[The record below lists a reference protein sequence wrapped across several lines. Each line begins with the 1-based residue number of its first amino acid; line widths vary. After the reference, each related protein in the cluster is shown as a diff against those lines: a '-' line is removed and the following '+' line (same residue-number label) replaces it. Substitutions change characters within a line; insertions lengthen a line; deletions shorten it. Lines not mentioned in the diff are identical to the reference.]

1 MYMSIV
7 ESEKEIEKA
16 FDAFYGAY
24 KSSLL
29 AIERQWQ
36 NAFEASRKSGMSLK
50 SLVRTAA
57 LMSSST
63 KKDLEGDINRFLYVY
78 FRNKP
83 EELHEEV
90 IEICKIAVKNEI
102 YKEVD
107 RIFD

>member
-1 MYMSIV
+1 MYMSIA
-7 ESEKEIEKA
+7 ESEQEIEKA
-16 FDAFYGAY
+16 YDAFYGAY

-29 AIERQWQ
+29 SKEQQWQ
-36 NAFEASRKSGMSLK
+36 NAFEASRKSGMSLR
-50 SLVRTAA
+50 SLVRAAA
-57 LMSSST
+57 LMKSNT
-63 KKDLEGDINRFLYVY
+63 KKDLEKDINRFLYVY

-83 EELHEEV
+83 DGLHDEL